1 MLLQT
6 QKITKNTY
14 SMHWYDASWYSTKQ
28 RFRCKIKVML
38 NKLTFGLF
46 GKILKKR
53 KNNYIGL
60 INKN

>member
-1 MLLQT
+1 
-6 QKITKNTY
+6 
-14 SMHWYDASWYSTKQ
+14 MHWYDASWYSTKQ